1 MSTQTAFGGMLQH
14 LVEFTSIIL
23 RPEPLDKEIERR
35 CKQAWEQ
42 ALCPECG
49 ETAIQSGDASP
60 RIWCTNCRYVF
71 SYTRNTPFEG
81 RTLTPGEIAL
91 RSFSTP
97 TRFSAF
103 TKSLNSS
110 RLSTTRFIPR
120 FEREKPPSSAASF
133 SSGNPSTHSRRPG
146 PDRRNRSEVLRV
158 QRPDAAAGRA
168 FPRRLGGARPST
180 LGKSARRHH
189 DAHRCLS

>member
-1 MSTQTAFGGMLQH
+1 MSTQTAFGGMFQH

-23 RPEPLDKEIERR
+23 CPEPLDFLIERL

-42 ALCPECG
+42 APCPECG

-60 RIWCTNCRYVF
+60 RIWCANCRYVF
-71 SYTRNTPFEG
+71 SYTRDTPFEG

-103 TKSLNSS
+103 TKSLSSS
-110 RLSTTRFIPR
+110 RLSTTRSIPR
-120 FEREKPPSSAASF
+120 FEREKPPSSAASS
-133 SSGNPSTHSRRPG
+133 SSGNASSTLSTARPRSTKQGRSAPGSKARR
-146 PDRRNRSEVLRV
+146 RRGKA
-158 QRPDAAAGRA
+158 RPAAARGSEA
-168 FPRRLGGARPST
+168 EHAGKEPSAT
-180 LGKSARRHH
+180 P
-189 DAHRCLS
+189 